1 MLDLQ
6 VAEIQPPQP
15 LRLSPVGAKM
25 MYRVRNDA
33 TDGGTDEEERMQQPT
48 KTRALRCPCGVRM
61 QARDDEALRVVLGEH
76 IERQHPYAN
85 APPEELLEAMVS
97 SAVYGLEY
105 VPAGPHEGLQ
115 EQGFGP
121 EPY

>member
-1 MLDLQ
+1 MRQ
-6 VAEIQPPQP
+6 A
-15 LRLSPVGAKM
+15 
-25 MYRVRNDA
+25 
-33 TDGGTDEEERMQQPT
+33 T
-48 KTRALRCPCGVRM
+48 KTRVLRCPCGVRM
-61 QARDDEALRVVLGEH
+61 QAEEDGALHVMLREH
-76 IERQHPYAN
+76 IERQHPYAD

-105 VPAGPHEGLQ
+105 VPAGPHDGLK

>member
-1 MLDLQ
+1 
-6 VAEIQPPQP
+6 
-15 LRLSPVGAKM
+15 
-25 MYRVRNDA
+25 
-33 TDGGTDEEERMQQPT
+33 MQQAT

-61 QARDDEALRVVLGEH
+61 QARDDEALRDVFGEH

-85 APPEELLEAMVS
+85 APSYELLGAMVS

>member
-1 MLDLQ
+1 
-6 VAEIQPPQP
+6 
-15 LRLSPVGAKM
+15 
-25 MYRVRNDA
+25 
-33 TDGGTDEEERMQQPT
+33 MQHTT
-48 KTRALRCPCGVRM
+48 KTRVLRCPCGVRM

-76 IERQHPYAN
+76 IGRQHPHSD
-85 APPEELLEAMVS
+85 APSDELLGAMVS

>member
-1 MLDLQ
+1 
-6 VAEIQPPQP
+6 
-15 LRLSPVGAKM
+15 
-25 MYRVRNDA
+25 
-33 TDGGTDEEERMQQPT
+33 MQQAT

-85 APPEELLEAMVS
+85 APSAELLEAMVS

-121 EPY
+121 DPY